1 MPTSLGDLISIRG
14 SSSGSSSSGSN
25 GSRSGSKHDSG
36 GCKSD
41 AKRVD
46 CSCIRERDVFSRLQ
60 DRPSVNDLWPGV
72 ESYLVHAAHTI
83 RTGSAE
89 MMDRLRDVRHRMNWY
104 AVIYSV
110 CSGHP
115 QNSSEVYHRLSLFL
129 LNDLEVNV
137 LRQFLRRN
145 APCGSPPSSSLCLQF
160 VQQYKLFMAF
170 RRVVLSCFSYLD
182 QYFTAKFR
190 LDPVTALCVKL
201 FYFVVYEPMKEALIA
216 EVLELA
222 DAARTAYLN
231 DKTVSSACSDV
242 QQTLLSIVEILSTVK
257 AFSAPYDANTQS
269 ALTHQKKDNSN
280 SCNYKRGVGEGR
292 NMLAAFAAKVVRMQS
307 PSTAPNRDPPRTM
320 GESPRSPLNKSQN
333 SDHCR
338 VERQNGS
345 EGHSISSSP
354 LAKDWDAMAYK
365 SLDGIRMLRERLER
379 RSFGDLMAAH
389 VMRCSS
395 RNKSSHQQHNNG
407 AGIGIT
413 SGGCEGGSKCSV
425 DSAGVVI
432 VEITQPLHFLIFAEF
447 GLRYVQAAETY
458 YRNRR
463 EMQFSTPEG
472 RMDYIPWV
480 QGCLAIERSLM
491 RDVNAP
497 LLLSALRERIHHVL
511 LVEVHRSI
519 ILAKEVGFRA
529 QLDAWDSNTE
539 QGAGDMWKD
548 GSSSSSSIPPMGAAM
563 SGNCSDV
570 DAATSPAAF
579 FSAQSTNPWEQLSRE
594 ELGDRIKEF
603 VATFVSTQD
612 EACWTLL
619 ASEFAS
625 KVVVDTAALFFTY
638 MSQVEALAPQQLQ
651 QGEKKRPGTQ
661 QSASSPPVQPRKS
674 VIPMRRRR
682 SLRADG
688 LPSDSNFLT
697 QQDLAMALIKGLVD
711 TSIHYNKLICEKFNE
726 HPPMQ
731 VAMGDAMRE
740 LLNPER
746 WGQLVVGGAMHG
758 GVAAVNRGE
767 LPSVL
772 LNHDAAK
779 KTVAVLN
786 SLATMRGSR
795 EIAVPQFLA
804 MYCDQLCR
812 REMDDGVTDPTDHIL
827 YLITLVDDKD
837 VFLEHYKLL
846 LARRLLFLP
855 SAQRNMDREHVMM
868 HKMHHALGRT
878 LTYGLEAMLRDHEVT
893 ASMNEEFSRSDVAL
907 ALPTRL
913 RVQVLTSVHWP
924 TYRVV
929 PLTPCDSLALVMKTF
944 TDYYIGVHPSRM
956 LHWIHTLGTATL
968 HAVFP
973 KGDKEVIANNLQAHI
988 LILISDA
995 YNMDRGGAASS
1006 GANDSHTAMAIRRSL
1021 SGREI
1026 ATAMGMEFCDIYMY
1040 LAPLVKHKL
1049 YNLLVRVDPSAV
1061 AGTGQTTQSS
1071 PPLSPP
1077 NARNAAAA
1085 AVDDDDDAAAAA
1097 AATHSG
1103 TAPGQLLPEDHF
1115 TLNVEYTHK
1124 LRKFGLP
1131 VARPSRGEGLKGSV
1145 VSSTHVENTKAALSD
1160 EIEAS
1165 RRIQMDAAIVR
1176 IMKSRRSLRY
1186 YELFDLTV
1194 QQLSKQFVPRP
1205 RSVKMQ
1211 VEDLV
1216 CRGFLRRS
1224 EKDTSVFEYMA

>member
-1 MPTSLGDLISIRG
+1 MQ
-14 SSSGSSSSGSN
+14 
-25 GSRSGSKHDSG
+25 
-36 GCKSD
+36 
-41 AKRVD
+41 D
-46 CSCIRERDVFSRLQ
+46 C
-60 DRPSVNDLWPGV
+60 PSVDDLWPGV

-115 QNSSEVYHRLSLFL
+115 QKASEVYHRLSLFL

-137 LRQFLRRN
+137 LRPFLHK
-145 APCGSPPSSSLCLQF
+145 AAHCELPPSSSLCLQF

-201 FYFVVYEPMKEALIA
+201 FYVVVYEPMREALIA

-222 DAARTAYLN
+222 DEARTAYLS
-231 DKTVSSACSDV
+231 DKTVPSACNDV
-242 QQTLLSIVEILSTVK
+242 QQTLLSIVEILSIVK
-257 AFSAPYDANTQS
+257 AFSAPYGANTQGTM
-269 ALTHQKKDNSN
+269 AHEKKDVSN

-292 NMLAAFAAKVVRMQS
+292 KMLAAIAAKVVRMQS
-307 PSTAPNRDPPRTM
+307 PSTAPNRDAPRTLD
-320 GESPRSPLNKSQN
+320 ESPRSPLNKSHN
-333 SDHCR
+333 SDHSQ
-338 VERQNGS
+338 VEPQTGG
-345 EGHSISSSP
+345 EGYSISSSP
-354 LAKDWDAMAYK
+354 LAKDWDAMAYR
-365 SLDGIRMLRERLER
+365 SLDSIRMLRERLEK
-379 RSFGDLMAAH
+379 RSFGDLMAVH
-389 VMRCSS
+389 LLRSSS
-395 RNKSSHQQHNNG
+395 RNKSSHHQHNNG
-407 AGIGIT
+407 AGTGIT
-413 SGGCEGGSKCSV
+413 SGGCEGSAKSSV
-425 DSAGVVI
+425 DSAGVTI
-432 VEITQPLHFLIFAEF
+432 VDVTQPLHFLIFSDF
-447 GLRYVQAAETY
+447 GLRYVEAAEMY
-458 YRNRR
+458 YRKRR
-463 EMQFSTPEG
+463 DMQFSSPEG
-472 RMDYIPWV
+472 WLNYIPWV
-480 QGCLAIERSLM
+480 QGCLAIERSLL

-529 QLDAWDSNTE
+529 QLDAWDRNTE
-539 QGAGDMWKD
+539 QGAGDVLRD
-548 GSSSSSSIPPMGAAM
+548 ASSSSSSLPPMGAAM
-563 SGNCSDV
+563 SGTCGDV
-570 DAATSPAAF
+570 DAAPSPAAC
-579 FSAQSTNPWEQLSRE
+579 FSAHSTNPWEQLSRE

-638 MSQVEALAPQQLQ
+638 MSQLDALAPQQLQ
-651 QGEKKRPGTQ
+651 QGEEKRPGTQ
-661 QSASSPPVQPRKS
+661 QSASSLPVQPRKT

-682 SLRADG
+682 PQGGDG
-688 LPSDSNFLT
+688 FSSDMDFLT
-697 QQDLAMALIKGLVD
+697 QQDLAMVLIKGLVD
-711 TSIHYNKLICEKFNE
+711 TSTHYNKLICEKFNE

-731 VAMGDAMRE
+731 MAMGDAMRE
-740 LLNPER
+740 ILNPER
-746 WGQLVVGGAMHG
+746 WGQLVVGGSMHG
-758 GVAAVNRGE
+758 GMAAVNRGE

-786 SLATMRGSR
+786 KLATMRGSK

-812 REMDDGVTDPTDHIL
+812 REMDDGVTDPTDHIV

-907 ALPTRL
+907 ALPTKL

-929 PLTPCDSLALVMKTF
+929 PLTPCDSLAHVLKAF

-956 LHWIHTLGTATL
+956 LHWIHSLGTATL

-988 LILISDA
+988 LILISNA

-1006 GANDSHTAMAIRRSL
+1006 GTNDTHTTVAIRRSL

-1026 ATAMGMEFCDIYMY
+1026 ATAMGMEFCDIYIY
-1040 LAPLVKHKL
+1040 LVPLVKHKL

-1061 AGTGQTTQSS
+1061 AGTGQITQSS
-1071 PPLSPP
+1071 SSLSPS
-1077 NARNAAAA
+1077 NAPTTTTTTTAAAA
-1085 AVDDDDDAAAAA
+1085 ASVDDDDDAAP
-1097 AATHSG
+1097 SV

-1124 LRKFGLP
+1124 LRKFRLP
-1131 VARPSRGEGLKGSV
+1131 VARPSRGDGVKGSV
-1145 VSSTHVENTKAALSD
+1145 VSSMHVDKTKAALSE
-1160 EIEAS
+1160 EIETS

-1186 YELFDLTV
+1186 YELLDLTI

-1224 EKDTSVFEYMA
+1224 ETDTSVFEYLA